1 LLKNYFYPISLQKV
15 QENESYAIII
25 RENQSARVVLLSLWN
40 SLDST
45 PASMAYEKLKMKC
58 FEAGLKPNLKVRTSV
73 RQYTPYEGM
82 YDTVVNVER
91 VMKEKNEFHNE
102 QRGKKRK

>member
-1 LLKNYFYPISLQKV
+1 
-15 QENESYAIII
+15 
-25 RENQSARVVLLSLWN
+25 
-40 SLDST
+40 
-45 PASMAYEKLKMKC
+45 MAYEKLKMKC